1 MNDELINSFD
11 LNILKHVSKENLMEH
26 VKHLCGL
33 QRISG
38 TEGEYRAVEY
48 IVSKLKEYGMDTRV
62 YEFDALISR
71 PLNAK
76 IDVIHPELKPLNAIT
91 HPFSLST
98 PQEGIIS
105 ELVYAKNGKKEDYNS
120 VDVGGKIVLTDG
132 NASPEKAW
140 VAQNMGAIGIV
151 NISNEEVPHEMI
163 ITTVWGTPS
172 IKTYHRIPKI
182 HVASIGKSE
191 GEYLKKTLVKEK
203 VLIKLYTK
211 TETKWCKLRM
221 PLAAV
226 EGTIEK
232 EKFVLIGGHLDSWYY
247 GATDNATGN
256 ACCLEIARIISKEKV
271 RLRRSVR
278 IAWWV
283 GHSQG
288 RYAGST
294 YYVDRE
300 WEDLNK
306 NCIAYINVDSPGS
319 KDATVYFLESMPE
332 TMDFAEYLAK
342 KLTGL
347 KVERLKPGRW
357 GDQSFW
363 GLGAPSIDCY
373 SMAPEEK
380 RANVGGS
387 GGGWWWHT
395 PYDTIEYVDPEF
407 LVRDTQVNLAIVLAL
422 ANCIIFPFKFS
433 KNAELYSSTLA
444 ELKGYDKENV
454 LNLSVLVDK
463 SRRLKNLLEKVE
475 ELSGTINSEKSSILN
490 NMFLRLSRILNPT
503 LFTFKGRYEQDYAVD
518 EPYLPGLSKILELEK
533 LDEDYKKFLT
543 TTLIR
548 EKNRISDTLD
558 EAIILVEETLYKIS
572 S

>member
-1 MNDELINSFD
+1 MNKEFIEALD
-11 LNILKHVSKENLMEH
+11 LNILKNVSKENLMEH
-26 VKHLCGL
+26 VKYLCSL

-38 TEGEYRAVEY
+38 TEEEYKAVDY
-48 IVSKLKEYGMDTRV
+48 IVSKLKEYDLDAKV

-76 IDVIHPELKPLNAIT
+76 IDVIHPELKTLNAIT

-98 PQEGIIS
+98 PKEGIIS
-105 ELVYAKNGKKEDYNS
+105 ELVYLKHGKIEDYNS
-120 VDVGGKIVLTDG
+120 MDVEGKIVLTDG

-140 VAQNMGAIGIV
+140 IAQQMGATGLV
-151 NISNEEVPHEMI
+151 NISNEKIPHEMI
-163 ITTVWGTPS
+163 ITTIWGTPS
-172 IKTYHRIPKI
+172 IKTCHRIPKI
-182 HVASIGKSE
+182 YVASVGKSE
-191 GEYLKKTLVKEK
+191 GEYLKEILMKEK
-203 VLIKLYTK
+203 VLLKLYTK
-211 TETKWCKLRM
+211 TDTKWCRLRM
-221 PLAAV
+221 PIATV

-256 ACCLEIARIISKEKV
+256 ACCLEIARILSQEKV
-271 RLRRSVR
+271 RLRRSVK

-294 YYVDRE
+294 YYVDIE

-319 KDATVYFLESMPE
+319 KDTTVYLLESMPE
-332 TMDFAEYLAK
+332 TMDFAEYLAR

-347 KVERLKPGRW
+347 NVERLKPGRW

-363 GLGAPSIDCY
+363 GLGVPSIDCY
-373 SMAPEEK
+373 SMAPEDK

-422 ANCIIFPFKFS
+422 ANSTVLPLKFS
-433 KNAELYSSTLA
+433 RSAELYLNIIA
-444 ELKGYDKENV
+444 ELKKYDRKGI
-454 LNLSVLVDK
+454 LNLNALENK
-463 SRRLKNLLEKVE
+463 GIKLKTLLEKIE
-475 ELSGTINSEKSSILN
+475 KIYDQMNSEKVNILN
-490 NMFLRLSRILNPT
+490 SMFLQLSRILNPT

-518 EPYLPGLSKILELEK
+518 EPYIPGLSKIIELEK
-533 LDEDYKKFLT
+533 LDENNALFLI

-548 EKNRISDTLD
+548 ERNRVSDTLD
-558 EAIILVEETLYKIS
+558 DAIKLVEETLDKM
-572 S
+572 